1 MFTQVFLFINCEIIH
16 VIQFT
21 KNDWIIDKKDSGLN
35 YLQIDS
41 HFLARSSGWKLVG
54 SSCGDNIHNI
64 HIMFPQ
70 KSPLIYIFMV
80 HVVLHG
86 TLLKIFFKITYIH
99 TFLICTELFKCAK
112 CTEEEDQEGKRE
124 IYWQNS
130 VRIMFAH
137 DIVYKQCTVS
147 WRSAKYVI
155 LA

>member
-1 MFTQVFLFINCEIIH
+1 MTELDE
-16 VIQFT
+16 
-21 KNDWIIDKKDSGLN
+21 KDSGLN

-86 TLLKIFFKITYIH
+86 TLLKIFLKIRH
-99 TFLICTELFKCAK
+99 FFFLFAQNFFSKCAK
-112 CTEEEDQEGKRE
+112 CIKKEKY
-124 IYWQNS
+124 IYS
-130 VRIMFAH
+130 ITKPKASDLLAEFSTHHV
-137 DIVYKQCTVS
+137 CT
-147 WRSAKYVI
+147 R
-155 LA
+155 